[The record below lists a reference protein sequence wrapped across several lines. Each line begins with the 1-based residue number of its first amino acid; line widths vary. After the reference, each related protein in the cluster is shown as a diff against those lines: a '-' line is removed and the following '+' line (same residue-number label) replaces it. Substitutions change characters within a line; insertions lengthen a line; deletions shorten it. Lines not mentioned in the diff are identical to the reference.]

1 MMDQVDEHLKQT
13 LDIVS
18 ITTVF
23 GTLMGIL
30 PSIAALLSI
39 IWSVVRLYE
48 TDTVQKLFHKY
59 KDDSNGNSQDSLD

>member
-30 PSIAALLSI
+30 PSVAAILSI

-48 TDTVQKLFHKY
+48 TDTVRKLIGKV
-59 KDDSNGNSQDSLD
+59 KGKSNDAS

>member
-13 LDIVS
+13 LDLVS

-30 PSIAALLSI
+30 PSVAAILSI
-39 IWSVVRLYE
+39 IWSIVRLYE
-48 TDTVQKLFHKY
+48 TNTVQKIIAKM
-59 KDDSNGNSQDSLD
+59 KGESNDAS

>member
-39 IWSVVRLYE
+39 VWSVVRLYE
-48 TDTVQKLFHKY
+48 TDTVQKLIAKA
-59 KDDSNGNSQDSLD
+59 KGSIDDNSQTPVD

>member
-1 MMDQVDEHLKQT
+1 MMNQVDEHLKQT
-13 LDIVS
+13 LDLVS

-39 IWSVVRLYE
+39 VWSVVRLYE
-48 TDTVQKLFHKY
+48 TDTVQKLIAKA
-59 KDDSNGNSQDSLD
+59 KGSIDDNSQTPVD

>member
-48 TDTVQKLFHKY
+48 TQTVQKLIAKARG
-59 KDDSNGNSQDSLD
+59 KSDGNA

>member
-1 MMDQVDEHLKQT
+1 MDQVDEHLKQT

-39 IWSVVRLYE
+39 VWSIVRLYE
-48 TDTVQKLFHKY
+48 TDTVQKLIAKA
-59 KDDSNGNSQDSLD
+59 KGSIDDNSQTPVD

>member
-23 GTLMGIL
+23 GTLMGLL

-39 IWSVVRLYE
+39 VWSVVRLYE
-48 TDTVQKLFHKY
+48 TQTVQKLIAKFKGE
-59 KDDSNGNSQDSLD
+59 SNGNS

>member
-1 MMDQVDEHLKQT
+1 MDQVDEHLKQT

-39 IWSVVRLYE
+39 VWSVVRLYE
-48 TDTVQKLFHKY
+48 TQTVQKLIAKTRG
-59 KDDSNGNSQDSLD
+59 KLDGNA

>member
-48 TDTVQKLFHKY
+48 TNTVQKLIRKY
-59 KDDSNGNSQDSLD
+59 KGESNGNS

>member
-39 IWSVVRLYE
+39 VWSVVRLYE
-48 TDTVQKLFHKY
+48 TQTVQKLIRKY
-59 KDDSNGNSQDSLD
+59 KGESNGNS

>member
-1 MMDQVDEHLKQT
+1 MGQIDEHLKQT
-13 LDIVS
+13 LDLVS

-39 IWSVVRLYE
+39 VWSVVRLYE
-48 TDTVQKLFHKY
+48 TDTVQKLIAKA
-59 KDDSNGNSQDSLD
+59 KDSIDDNSQTPVD

>member
-39 IWSVVRLYE
+39 VWSIVRLYE
-48 TDTVQKLFHKY
+48 TDTVQKLIAKA
-59 KDDSNGNSQDSLD
+59 KGSIDDNPQTPVD

>member
-1 MMDQVDEHLKQT
+1 MGQIDEHLKQT
-13 LDIVS
+13 LDLVS

-39 IWSVVRLYE
+39 VWSVVRLYE
-48 TDTVQKLFHKY
+48 TDTVQKLIAKA
-59 KDDSNGNSQDSLD
+59 KGSIDDNSQTPVN

>member
-1 MMDQVDEHLKQT
+1 MGQIDEHLKQT
-13 LDIVS
+13 LDLVS

-39 IWSVVRLYE
+39 VWSVVRLYE
-48 TDTVQKLFHKY
+48 TDTVQKLIAKA
-59 KDDSNGNSQDSLD
+59 KGSIDDNSQTPVD

>member
-13 LDIVS
+13 LDLVS

-39 IWSVVRLYE
+39 VWSVVRLYE
-48 TDTVQKLFHKY
+48 TQTVQKLIRKY
-59 KDDSNGNSQDSLD
+59 KGKPNDNS

>member
-39 IWSVVRLYE
+39 VWSVVRLYE
-48 TDTVQKLFHKY
+48 TNTVQKLIRKY
-59 KDDSNGNSQDSLD
+59 KGESNGNS

>member
-1 MMDQVDEHLKQT
+1 MDQVDEHLKQT
-13 LDIVS
+13 LDLVS

-39 IWSVVRLYE
+39 VWSVVRLYE
-48 TDTVQKLFHKY
+48 TDTVQKLIRKY
-59 KDDSNGNSQDSLD
+59 KGESNGNS

>member
-23 GTLMGIL
+23 GTLMGLL

-39 IWSVVRLYE
+39 VWSVVRLYE
-48 TDTVQKLFHKY
+48 TQTVQKLIAKTRG
-59 KDDSNGNSQDSLD
+59 KSDGNA

>member
-39 IWSVVRLYE
+39 VWSVVRLYE
-48 TDTVQKLFHKY
+48 TQTVQKLIAKARG
-59 KDDSNGNSQDSLD
+59 KLDGNA

>member
-13 LDIVS
+13 LDLVS

-39 IWSVVRLYE
+39 VWSVVRLYE
-48 TDTVQKLFHKY
+48 TDTVQKLIRKY
-59 KDDSNGNSQDSLD
+59 KGESNGNS

>member
-1 MMDQVDEHLKQT
+1 MNQVDEHLKQT
-13 LDIVS
+13 LDLVS

-39 IWSVVRLYE
+39 VWSVVRLYE
-48 TDTVQKLFHKY
+48 TDTVQKLIAKA
-59 KDDSNGNSQDSLD
+59 KGSIDDNSQTPVD

>member
-48 TDTVQKLFHKY
+48 TDTVQKLLRKY
-59 KDDSNGNSQDSLD
+59 KDDSNGNS